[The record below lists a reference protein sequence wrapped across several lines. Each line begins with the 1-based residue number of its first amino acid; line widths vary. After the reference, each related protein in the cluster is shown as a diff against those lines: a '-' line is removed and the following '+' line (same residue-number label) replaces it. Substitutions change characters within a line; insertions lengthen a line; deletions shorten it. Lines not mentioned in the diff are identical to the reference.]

1 MNKACLFF
9 WKQLLTFGL
18 LTYWL
23 KTSGGK
29 NGRKREKVKKRE
41 IERTPQPSV
50 WTKPVVCVR
59 ACVAN
64 SCQGGH
70 QSIPLRWWHTSPWM
84 LFQSLLKG
92 KVATLTIILISILPL
107 GVSVNTQQK
116 GRPHV
121 LYDCAILVIPAG
133 KRCRVKWCAFR
144 TLSLSLLSNAFRYGM
159 TSTSLFHLHKPT
171 WQICACPF
179 ILHSKLPFQKE

>member
-1 MNKACLFF
+1 MLVFLKATSHLWSSDLLVEDFWREEWKEERESEKERDRKNPAAFSLNKA
-9 WKQLLTFGL
+9 
-18 LTYWL
+18 
-23 KTSGGK
+23 S
-29 NGRKREKVKKRE
+29 
-41 IERTPQPSV
+41 
-50 WTKPVVCVR
+50 CVR